1 MVKLLVASGSEIV
14 LVMKAGLLHAQEEKV
29 ESEDIDEGYP
39 QPDEG
44 YTQPDGEEPTNGIA
58 AEESYD
64 SIDCVGGSRSNSLD
78 RIRQPSISAE
88 SDSDI
93 SSPDVVPM
101 VPRKNLQ
108 RTASNPLLD
117 VSSGGNNG
125 VVGGAVGGARR
136 LSDNLEETDGGHRH
150 WRNS

>member
-14 LVMKAGLLHAQEEKV
+14 LIMKAGLLHAQEEKV
-29 ESEDIDEGYP
+29 DSEEIDEGYP

-44 YTQPDGEEPTNGIA
+44 YTQPDEGYTQPDEEPTNGIE
-58 AEESYD
+58 AEESCD
-64 SIDCVGGSRSNSLD
+64 SIDCLAGSSSNSLD
-78 RIRQPSISAE
+78 RIRQPSMSAE

-101 VPRKNLQ
+101 LRKNLQ

-117 VSSGGNNG
+117 GNG
-125 VVGGAVGGARR
+125 VGGAVGGARR
-136 LSDNLEETDGGHRH
+136 LSDNLEETDGGHH
-150 WRNS
+150 PWRNS

>member
-1 MVKLLVASGSEIV
+1 MVTLLVASGSEIV
-14 LVMKAGLLHAQEEKV
+14 LIMKAGLLHAQEEKAD
-29 ESEDIDEGYP
+29 SEEIDEGYP

-44 YTQPDGEEPTNGIA
+44 YTQPDEEPTNGIA
-58 AEESYD
+58 AEESCD
-64 SIDCVGGSRSNSLD
+64 SIDCLAGSSSNSLD
-78 RIRQPSISAE
+78 RIRQPSMSAE

-101 VPRKNLQ
+101 LRKDLQ

-117 VSSGGNNG
+117 GNG
-125 VVGGAVGGARR
+125 VGGAVGGARR
-136 LSDNLEETDGGHRH
+136 LSDNMEETDGGPHH

>member
-1 MVKLLVASGSEIV
+1 MVKLLVASGTEIV

-29 ESEDIDEGYP
+29 ESEEIDEGYP

-44 YTQPDGEEPTNGIA
+44 YTQPDEEPTNGIA
-58 AEESYD
+58 AEESCD
-64 SIDCVGGSRSNSLD
+64 SINCLAGSSSNSLD
-78 RIRQPSISAE
+78 QIRQPSISAE

-93 SSPDVVPM
+93 SSPDVVP
-101 VPRKNLQ
+101 RSRNNLQ

-117 VSSGGNNG
+117 GNG
-125 VVGGAVGGARR
+125 VGGAVGGARR

-150 WRNS
+150 WRNSQ